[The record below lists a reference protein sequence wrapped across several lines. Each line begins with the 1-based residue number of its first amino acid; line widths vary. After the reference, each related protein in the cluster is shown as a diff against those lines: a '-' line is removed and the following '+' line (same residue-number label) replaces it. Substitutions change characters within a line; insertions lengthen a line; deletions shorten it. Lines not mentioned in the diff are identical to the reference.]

1 MDSPRLFSSQGLVL
15 LLIALRPGI
24 TVKDLAESLVLTYR
38 TVWGLVGELR
48 NAGLLKVRKEGR
60 RHHYFVNLDAQF
72 PDPLLSHM
80 TMGDVVNAIRP

>member
-1 MDSPRLFSSQGLVL
+1 M
-15 LLIALRPGI
+15 
-24 TVKDLAESLVLTYR
+24 
-38 TVWGLVGELR
+38 WGLGGELR

-72 PDPLLSHM
+72 PDSLLSHM